1 MKIKMRELL
10 EFMDW
15 SDKNGF
21 WGEWT
26 IAADPDEVMA
36 LVSAKGNVD
45 GVVDIGGVDVEL
57 MSGEASRT
65 SRYDVPGGD
74 ALVISGHTATLSSVI
89 RKWRLAQ
96 GKVGLQVV
104 VPAEQVAELRAIAA
118 EKGWQIR

>member
-1 MKIKMRELL
+1 
-10 EFMDW
+10 MDW